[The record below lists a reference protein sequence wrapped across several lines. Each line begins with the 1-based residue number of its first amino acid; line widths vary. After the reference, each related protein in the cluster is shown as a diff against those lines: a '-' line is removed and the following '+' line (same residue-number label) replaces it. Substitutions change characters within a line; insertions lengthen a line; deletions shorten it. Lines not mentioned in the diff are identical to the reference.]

1 MAVSASEIR
10 DLLRMIRGVEAV
22 DVRVAPD
29 GSIDSV
35 EVRIAESRSTARVI
49 RDIESAL
56 MSGLGLRI
64 DHRAIRVM
72 NGHGNGQ
79 TPGYTLAQEDLGVGG
94 GDEPPQYPTDDTD
107 RIRLLAV
114 RCQPDGRGYCEV
126 TVEIAHEDERSS
138 ATVREADTRRG
149 RMQSS
154 ARAALEAV
162 AKSQAGAGMALGLDG
177 LEEFEVGDED
187 GLLAVLTVL
196 HGRERR
202 RFHGAALEHAD
213 PESTAARAVL
223 DGLNRYWA
231 APESVAVNA

>member
-1 MAVSASEIR
+1 
-10 DLLRMIRGVEAV
+10 MIRGVEAV

-64 DHRAIRVM
+64 DHKAIHVS
-72 NGHGNGQ
+72 NGAGNGASGGFEAEPFY
-79 TPGYTLAQEDLGVGG
+79 PGPGGED
-94 GDEPPQYPTDDTD
+94 PQYPTPDDD
-107 RIRLLAV
+107 RIRLVSV
-114 RCQPDGRGYCEV
+114 RCEPDTHGYCEV
-126 TVEIAHEDERSS
+126 TVEILCDGRRVS
-138 ATVREADTRRG
+138 TVARDLDTRRC
-149 RMQSS
+149 RMQAAARGAIDAVGKS
-154 ARAALEAV
+154 AGGFAAF
-162 AKSQAGAGMALGLDG
+162 GLDG

-187 GLLAVLTVL
+187 GILAVLTVL
-196 HGRERR
+196 QGRERR

-213 PESTAARAVL
+213 PESAAARAVL

-231 APESVAVNA
+231 APEGAPVNS

>member
-1 MAVSASEIR
+1 M
-10 DLLRMIRGVEAV
+10 
-22 DVRVAPD
+22 DVQVAAD
-29 GSIDSV
+29 GTIDSV
-35 EVRIAESRSTARVI
+35 QVRIAENRSTTRVI

-64 DHRAIRVM
+64 DHKAIHVL
-72 NGHGNGQ
+72 NGHGNGNTPVFSTVQ
-79 TPGYTLAQEDLGVGG
+79 TLQPEDE
-94 GDEPPQYPTDDTD
+94 DDPQYPTPDSD
-107 RIRLLAV
+107 RIRLHHV

-126 TVEIAHEDERSS
+126 TVEIEQDERRVS
-138 ATVREADTRRG
+138 ATIREADTRRG

-154 ARAALEAV
+154 ARAALDAV
-162 AKSQAGAGMALGLDG
+162 ARSAGAGMALGLEG

-196 HGRERR
+196 QGRERR

-213 PESTAARAVL
+213 PESAAARAVL

-231 APESVAVNA
+231 APESAAMNT

>member
-1 MAVSASEIR
+1 MSATEIR
-10 DLLRMIRGVEAV
+10 ELLRMIRGVEAV

-64 DHRAIRVM
+64 DHKAIRVM
-72 NGHGNGQ
+72 NGRGNGQ
-79 TPGYTLAQEDLGVGG
+79 TPGYTVAEEDLGGRG

-107 RIRLLAV
+107 RIRLLGV

-154 ARAALEAV
+154 ARAALDAV
-162 AKSQAGAGMALGLDG
+162 ARSAAGAGMALGLDG

-187 GLLAVLTVL
+187 GILAVLTVL
-196 HGRERR
+196 QGRERR

-231 APESVAVNA
+231 APDSVAVNA

>member
-1 MAVSASEIR
+1 MSATEIR
-10 DLLRMIRGVEAV
+10 ELLRMIRGVEAV

-64 DHRAIRVM
+64 DHKAIRVM
-72 NGHGNGQ
+72 NGRSNGQ
-79 TPGYTLAQEDLGVGG
+79 SPGYSLAEEDRGG
-94 GDEPPQYPTDDTD
+94 GGRGDDAPQYPTDDTD
-107 RIRLLAV
+107 RIRLIGV
-114 RCQPDGRGYCEV
+114 RCRPDGRGYCEV
-126 TVEIAHEDERSS
+126 TVEILHEDERSS
-138 ATVREADTRRG
+138 ATIREADTRRG

-162 AKSQAGAGMALGLDG
+162 ATSPAGAGMALGLDG

-196 HGRERR
+196 QGRERR

-213 PESTAARAVL
+213 PESSAARAVL

>member
-1 MAVSASEIR
+1 MSATEIR
-10 DLLRMIRGVEAV
+10 ELLRMIRGVEAV

-35 EVRIAESRSTARVI
+35 EVRIAESRSTTRVI

-56 MSGLGLRI
+56 MSGLGLKV
-64 DHRAIRVM
+64 DHRAIRIM

-79 TPGYTLAQEDLGVGG
+79 TPGFTVAEEDLGGGG

-114 RCQPDGRGYCEV
+114 RCKPDGRGYCEV

-154 ARAALEAV
+154 ARAALDAV
-162 AKSQAGAGMALGLDG
+162 ARSSAGAGMALGLDG

>member
-1 MAVSASEIR
+1 
-10 DLLRMIRGVEAV
+10 MIRGVEAV
-22 DVRVAPD
+22 EVRVAND

-35 EVRIAESRSTARVI
+35 EVRIAESRSTTRVI

-64 DHRAIRVM
+64 DHKAIRVM
-72 NGHGNGQ
+72 NGRSNGQ
-79 TPGYTLAQEDLGVGG
+79 NGAYAAVQEDLGEGNEG
-94 GDEPPQYPTDDTD
+94 GDEPPEYPTADTD
-107 RIRLLAV
+107 RIRLLGV
-114 RCQPDGRGYCEV
+114 HCKPDGRGYCEV
-126 TVEIAHEDERSS
+126 TVEIAHEDGRTT
-138 ATVREADTRRG
+138 ATIREADTRRG

-154 ARAALEAV
+154 ARAAIDAV
-162 AKSQAGAGMALGLDG
+162 TRSAAGAGMALGLEG

-196 HGRERR
+196 QGRERR

-213 PESTAARAVL
+213 PESSAARAVL

-231 APESVAVNA
+231 APEGVAVNT